1 MKINKTLLAVD
12 PFRYTVYQLFDYIKD
27 KIKIEL
33 IQKDLGNLFF
43 IKTNPDIDSLYNY
56 VHVLN
61 NDFES
66 DDLETIKNFFG
77 KTSFR
82 IKAPA
87 DNIYTHSLLEL
98 GFKLKDYGYTMALKN
113 LKNKDFNY
121 LMPDGVRVVPVETST
136 ALTDF
141 KLIFSEAFNHQV
153 SDYDKK
159 FGFLEKFILDKNER
173 HVNFFL
179 IYENEVPVSS
189 GGYYAFDKFSIE
201 NIGTAKAAR
210 GHGYASLMMRVLLQ
224 EAQKLNHDTACLV
237 GSEEAVS
244 IYQKLG
250 FEILSKTKTLIY
262 LN

>member
-12 PFRYTVYQLFDYIKD
+12 PSRYTVYQLLDYIKD

-87 DNIYTHSLLEL
+87 DNIY
-98 GFKLKDYGYTMALKN
+98 
-113 LKNKDFNY
+113 
-121 LMPDGVRVVPVETST
+121 
-136 ALTDF
+136 
-141 KLIFSEAFNHQV
+141 I
-153 SDYDKK
+153 
-159 FGFLEKFILDKNER
+159 
-173 HVNFFL
+173 
-179 IYENEVPVSS
+179 PVS
-189 GGYYAFDKFSIE
+189 YTHLRAHE
-201 NIGTAKAAR
+201 
-210 GHGYASLMMRVLLQ
+210 
-224 EAQKLNHDTACLV
+224 
-237 GSEEAVS
+237 
-244 IYQKLG
+244 
-250 FEILSKTKTLIY
+250 
-262 LN
+262 